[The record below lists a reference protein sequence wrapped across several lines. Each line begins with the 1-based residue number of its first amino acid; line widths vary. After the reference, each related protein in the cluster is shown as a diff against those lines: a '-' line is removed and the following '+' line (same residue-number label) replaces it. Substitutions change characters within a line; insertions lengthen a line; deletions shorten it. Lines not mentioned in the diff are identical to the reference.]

1 MNKFKVGDKVA
12 MNNKYYVS
20 DRNRGAIFTV
30 RSKPFD
36 ICGTECVL
44 LENYSGGY
52 ATDGLRKVEVKD
64 E

>member
-1 MNKFKVGDKVA
+1 MNDIKIGDKVA

-52 ATDGLRKVEVKD
+52 ATDGLRKVEVSNG
-64 E
+64 